1 MLALTEKQSFLN
13 RYGLSGNALKI
24 IACLFMLAD
33 HIGFVFFPSG
43 LLLRKIG
50 RLALPIFAFL
60 VAEGCKYTKNKPKHL
75 LIFLV
80 AGIIYLF
87 AYLVVEGVLYGSI
100 LTTFTLS
107 TLIIYSLQFLKKY
120 LAKGNFKMAVLGL
133 LCIAASIIFSVFVC
147 RTITVDYGIAG
158 VFLPVFVS
166 LADLKDYKN
175 LKISPQNLHMCELL
189 LLACGICLVVYQRN
203 LLSSVAPYHF
213 LSLIFVALYS
223 GRRGYANIKYF
234 FHIFY
239 PVHLVILYGVWYF
252 LYVLN

>member
-166 LADLKDYKN
+166 LPTS
-175 LKISPQNLHMCELL
+175 KITKTSKFHRKICTCANFSCSP
-189 LLACGICLVVYQRN
+189 AAYV
-203 LLSSVAPYHF
+203 LLSINAICSQASHLITF
-213 LSLIFVALYS
+213 SRSSSLLSIRADE
-223 GRRGYANIKYF
+223 AMQT
-234 FHIFY
+234 
-239 PVHLVILYGVWYF
+239 
-252 LYVLN
+252 